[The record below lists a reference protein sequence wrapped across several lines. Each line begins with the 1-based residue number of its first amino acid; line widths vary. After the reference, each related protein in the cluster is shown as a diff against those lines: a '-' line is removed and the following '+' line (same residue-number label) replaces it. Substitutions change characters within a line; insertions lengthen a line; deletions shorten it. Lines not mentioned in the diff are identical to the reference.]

1 MNISPVVGVPFGART
16 LAGPGIEAVQLP
28 TGFGCSPGRQ
38 ADSCLA
44 RGHASTIS
52 TCKVSTKARSSKS
65 SKSSNRSPEEYVL
78 KKRVE
83 KAQRDPPLE
92 DREALQKG
100 PAAGMKFGHNAL
112 QMIPQSIATQDLS
125 VLWTKGKGLSAK
137 SLTWKRQKA
146 RPRVLKHHG

>member
-52 TCKVSTKARSSKS
+52 TCKVSTKAQS
-65 SKSSNRSPEEYVL
+65 SKSSNRSPRNTFWRKEWKKLNEIHLLRIGKRYRRGQQRVWNSGTMHSRWYL
-78 KKRVE
+78 KALLPRTFLCYGPRA
-83 KAQRDPPLE
+83 KACLRK
-92 DREALQKG
+92 ALLGRGRK
-100 PAAGMKFGHNAL
+100 L
-112 QMIPQSIATQDLS
+112 DS
-125 VLWTKGKGLSAK
+125 
-137 SLTWKRQKA
+137 
-146 RPRVLKHHG
+146 